1 MNSSSSQII
10 NTVSHNVIQN
20 SKYIISFDIGIKH
33 LCFCILKTEPRLDI
47 VDWNIIN
54 LMEDPEQLLMNIL
67 PPCHACSRK
76 SVYKKKNQYFCN
88 QHAKKSNWILPHRQF
103 SKGSLQKKTKADLI
117 TFCHLYFYFIDHST
131 KQPLSILSKTDL
143 VDSAYKYF
151 QDKML
156 EPAILVSSK
165 DGDGNGD
172 GNGNGTTKKTNVHA
186 GNMDLIQ
193 LGRNMKKHLDKIPF
207 VVFDLIGYVI
217 IENQISTIATRMKTI
232 QGMLTQYFIMRS
244 RENVEIEYIS
254 SQNKLKYFSKCNLLS
269 HETSIIESIKTEP
282 QQIVD
287 ISNNNII
294 TTNKKNKYKEN
305 KKNGILYCSHLL
317 NKYNYLEKD
326 WLWTMKMTK
335 KDDYADSFLQ
345 GVWFLQKKRFI
356 L

>member
-1 MNSSSSQII
+1 MN
-10 NTVSHNVIQN
+10 NTVNEVISPTVIHN

-54 LMEDPEQLLMNIL
+54 LMEDPQQQLMNIL

-76 SVYKKKNQYFCN
+76 SVYKKKNQYFCK
-88 QHAKKSNWILPHRQF
+88 QHAKKTNWILPHRQF
-103 SKGSLQKKTKADLI
+103 SKGSLRKKTKADLI
-117 TFCHLYFYFIDHST
+117 TFCHLHLYFIDHTT
-131 KQPLSILSKTDL
+131 KQPLSNLPKTDL
-143 VDSAYKYF
+143 VDSADKFF

-156 EPAILVSSK
+156 EPASLES
-165 DGDGNGD
+165 GDDQNA
-172 GNGNGTTKKTNVHA
+172 KKSNIHA

-193 LGRNMKKHLDKIPF
+193 LGRNMKKHLDKIPI
-207 VVFDLIGYVI
+207 VIFDLIGYVI

-244 RENVEIEYIS
+244 TENVEIEYIS
-254 SQNKLKYFSKCNLLS
+254 SQNKLKYFSKCNIIPLS
-269 HETSIIESIKTEP
+269 IETEP
-282 QQIVD
+282 DNTIDFTTTQQT
-287 ISNNNII
+287 I
-294 TTNKKNKYKEN
+294 TTTQQTITTTDKKNKYKEN
-305 KKNGILYCSHLL
+305 KKNGILYCSQLL
-317 NKYNYLEKD
+317 NKYSYLEKD

-345 GVWFLQKKRFI
+345 GFWFLQKKRFV